1 MKNYIA
7 RYVLVVEA
15 LMLLIVIIH
24 DFPFW
29 RMLTMDMYVFG

>member
-7 RYVLVVEA
+7 RYVMVVEA
-15 LMLLIVIIH
+15 LMLLVVIIY
-24 DFPFW
+24 DFPFC